1 MMTMLGG
8 RDLRFGGEGP
18 RGRRTPPE
26 VTSRGKER
34 SPGWEGL
41 GEGTAIAIVDDDRL
55 VRKSLGRLIEAAG
68 LRVKAFASAEEFLR
82 SGDLQK
88 TACLVLDVRL
98 SGMNG
103 LELQRQLAAA
113 QHRVPII
120 FMTAHSDEETRARA
134 LQAGAIGFLYKPFRE
149 DALLEAIRTAL
160 EG

>member
-68 LRVKAFASAEEFLR
+68 LRVKAYASAEEFLR
-82 SGDLQK
+82 SGDLQT
-88 TACLVLDVRL
+88 TACLILDVRL

-113 QHRVPII
+113 QHRIPII

-160 EG
+160 ER